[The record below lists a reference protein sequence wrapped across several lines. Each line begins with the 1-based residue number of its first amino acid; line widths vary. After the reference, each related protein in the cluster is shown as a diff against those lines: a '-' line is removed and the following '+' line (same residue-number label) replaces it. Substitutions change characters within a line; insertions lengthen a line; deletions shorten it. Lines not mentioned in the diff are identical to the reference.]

1 MHARYLF
8 SDVDD
13 ADATHEEPGARSV
26 ISGVPVRMRV
36 ASGDLR
42 RPLSSLLSDELHL
55 PVYSVA
61 ALTLQWKCASR
72 TIVTSSAP
80 SCFDNAVVPTR
91 CSPRPPTRR
100 DWRSRN

>member
-1 MHARYLF
+1 MHAGYLF

-72 TIVTSSAP
+72 TFVTSVST
-80 SCFDNAVVPTR
+80 VLLR
-91 CSPRPPTRR
+91 QRGRPNPLLATPA
-100 DWRSRN
+100 D